1 MKEYK
6 YTAATP
12 CHFSIGTKDYSL
24 HKGGTYTLPG
34 DNGFI
39 QSLAAQGLLQETI
52 ATNNKTTE
60 E

>member
-1 MKEYK
+1 MKEYI

-24 HKGGTYTLPG
+24 YKGETYTLPA

-39 QSLAAQGLLQETI
+39 QSLAAQGLLRE
-52 ATNNKTTE
+52 AGTNSKTTE
-60 E
+60 G

>member
-1 MKEYK
+1 MKQYT

-24 HKGGTYTLPG
+24 HPGGTYSLPA

-39 QSLAAQGLLQETI
+39 QSLAAQGLLQQT
-52 ATNNKTTE
+52 TNDKTE

>member
-1 MKEYK
+1 MREYT

-12 CHFSIGTKDYSL
+12 CHFSIQTKDYSL
-24 HKGGTYTLPG
+24 HPGGTYTLPA

-39 QSLAAQGLLQETI
+39 QSLVAQGLLQQS
-52 ATNNKTTE
+52 ANNKTE